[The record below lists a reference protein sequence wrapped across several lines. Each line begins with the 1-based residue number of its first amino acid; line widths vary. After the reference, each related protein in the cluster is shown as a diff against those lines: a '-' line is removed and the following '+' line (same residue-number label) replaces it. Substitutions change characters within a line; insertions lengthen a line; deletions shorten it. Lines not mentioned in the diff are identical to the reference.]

1 MAIVGKEAISALRG
15 ATQEGAGSSERST
28 FTSLK
33 SGSTFLVKALP
44 LENIAAYDSY
54 GIFKKVN
61 SFEAEKPSIKNARGY
76 ATDELTPWDLAS
88 KYYQDKANELV
99 EAGKGK
105 EDAEVKPLRTK
116 ASEYRSKRKYIVPF
130 IDLESGEVIYIDF
143 TKNQAEA
150 VISVIEKYEE
160 KGRLE
165 TTPLELSKKG
175 QKTDTKVSLTATF
188 EEDLSETAAKNF
200 KELTAENVTVNFEGL
215 TFLADEKT
223 QIESLIASGFDVS
236 LIDLEV
242 PETDPT
248 EAF

>member
-1 MAIVGKEAISALRG
+1 MAIVGKEAISALRD
-15 ATQEGAGSSERST
+15 ATKESGGNGERST

-61 SFEAEKPSIKNARGY
+61 SFEAEKPSIKNARGF
-76 ATDELTPWDLAS
+76 ATDELTSWDLAS
-88 KYYQDKANELV
+88 KYYQDQVNELI
-99 EAGKGK
+99 ESGKNK
-105 EDAEVKPLRTK
+105 DDADVKPLRTK
-116 ASEYRSKRKYIVPF
+116 AADYRSKRKYIVPF
-130 IDLESGEVIYIDF
+130 IDLEAGEVIYIDF
-143 TKNQAEA
+143 TKNQAES
-150 VISVIEKYEE
+150 VISVIENYAE

-165 TTPLELSKKG
+165 TTPFELSKTG
-175 QKTDTKVSLTATF
+175 QKTETKVSLMPAF
-188 EEDLSETAAKNF
+188 KEDLSETASKNF
-200 KELTAENVTVNFEGL
+200 EDLTAKNVTVNFEGL
-215 TFLADEKT
+215 TFVANEKA

-236 LIDLEV
+236 LIDLAA